1 MYLKGFLS
9 FLLGLLFF
17 YLQVLIMPALAI
29 GRIVPNIL
37 IPWMIFTLW
46 TKPQNIALSVGFII
60 ALLYDTLYPATFG
73 LNALLF
79 TIMGVAV
86 NLFRMPFE
94 QDSVV
99 AKLLTIAVANLI
111 FSLLTLMGFGLLWRF
126 TAELMLVSLGAF
138 VYNLIFSLIVF
149 WAMQLISRLR
159 IVIANV

>member
-1 MYLKGFLS
+1 MIWKGLFS

-46 TKPQNIALSVGFII
+46 TKPQNIALSVGFLI
-60 ALLYDTLYPATFG
+60 ALLYDTLYPSTFG

-99 AKLLTIAVANLI
+99 AKLLTIAAANLI
-111 FSLLTLMGFGLLWRF
+111 FSLLNLMGYGLMWGFGMGLFLLN
-126 TAELMLVSLGAF
+126 LGAF
-138 VYNLIFSLIVF
+138 VYNLIFSLIIF

-159 IVIANV
+159 IVIAHV